1 MYKKCCQNK
10 PSNNKAGFTLLELM
24 VVIVIIG
31 IAVAVAIPSMSGW
44 FGKKDLDSIS
54 RQIFTDFQR
63 AKNEAITTGRTIQIQ
78 VHMDPD
84 WYRVLYTSSGADIDI
99 VSQTNMPQGI
109 TIDSTTFPL
118 SAIGNTTGITPR
130 GFATQ
135 QGTVTIRS
143 DNAPTA
149 NRDRTITLT
158 RGGVVSIE

>member
-1 MYKKCCQNK
+1 MKKR
-10 PSNNKAGFTLLELM
+10 AGFSLIELM
-24 VVIVIIG
+24 MVIVIIG
-31 IAVAVAIPSMSGW
+31 IAAAIALPSMSGW

-84 WYRVLYTSSGADIDI
+84 WYRVLYTSSGSDIDI
-99 VSQTNMPQGI
+99 VPQTNMPLGI
-109 TIDSTTFPL
+109 TIDSATFPL
-118 SAIGNTTGITPR
+118 SAVGNTTGITPR

-135 QGTVTIRS
+135 QGSVTIRS

-158 RGGVVSIE
+158 LGGVVSIE